1 MIHKHLAPMVRDG
14 LIVWNDEQIKPG
26 AMWRDELETALLE
39 SKVAILP
46 LSLNYLAS
54 KFITYTELPSL
65 IMAAKIVLLH
75 YSGFL
80 VDYCVYEHTDI
91 AKVQCVLSPTRLL
104 STLNYMELNKALS
117 AFSQAIFN
125 AIKYD

>member
-1 MIHKHLAPMVRDG
+1 MVRDG

-65 IMAAKIVLLH
+65 IMAAKIILLH

-91 AKVQCVLSPTRLL
+91 AKVQSVLSPTRLL
-104 STLNYMELNKALS
+104 STLNYMELNKVLS